1 MLKYVIKK
9 NWFSRCFRALFRV
22 KHAGNVVSMFI
33 VIIKSQVPDETL
45 VATSSCYSSDIK
57 ENFMFPLVTLCHQSE
72 KEVCLD
78 SLSLSMG
85 HLAGQRVLRGTTF
98 APHPFLR
105 DSAPRKQCYACFG
118 LFGIPTPLLPSSNKV
133 TKRSKQRNSLP
144 S

>member
-1 MLKYVIKK
+1 MIKRK
-9 NWFSRCFRALFRV
+9 TCFLDVSELFLEYKR
-22 KHAGNVVSMFI
+22 AGNIVSMFI
-33 VIIKSQVPDETL
+33 IIIKSQVPDELVRWL

-57 ENFMFPLVTLCHQSE
+57 ENFMFPLVTLWHQSE
-72 KEVCLD
+72 REVCLD
-78 SLSLSMG
+78 SLNLSMG

-105 DSAPRKQCYACFG
+105 NSAPQKQCYACFG

-133 TKRSKQRNSLP
+133 TKHSKQRNSLP